1 MLGRSLG
8 PGCSHVE
15 KALAGVQR
23 AVLPGLDVG
32 HDGVGEV
39 ALVSPVEEGVVDLS
53 RIGSVLGG
61 FEQGHVAER
70 ALQRHPQGD
79 VADGLSEN
87 GRVAL
92 LRLQSPPL
100 ERVSAAVT
108 GTPERR
114 TMRYQLVSSD
124 SVGCAW

>member
-79 VADGLSEN
+79 PVLAMVEQVLEQVDAVG
-87 GRVAL
+87 VL
-92 LRLQSPPL
+92 LPSW
-100 ERVSAAVT
+100 S
-108 GTPERR
+108 
-114 TMRYQLVSSD
+114 
-124 SVGCAW
+124 WF